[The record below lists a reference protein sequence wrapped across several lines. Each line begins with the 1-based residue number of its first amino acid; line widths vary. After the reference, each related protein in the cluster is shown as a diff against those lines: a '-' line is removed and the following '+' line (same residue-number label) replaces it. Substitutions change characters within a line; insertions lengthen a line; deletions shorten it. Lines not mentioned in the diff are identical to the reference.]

1 MQAMSDERPR
11 QGFLA
16 RIRGGIRKT
25 QERLGAGLQRVFGV
39 GAVLDAATLAGLE
52 EALLSADVGPAVAS
66 RLVARVKRAATDG
79 DGEAAKRALV
89 DEIVAILAEPRRTT
103 PWFCRSA
110 AGPVVWLV
118 VGVNGSGKTTTLGK
132 LAARAHGEGL
142 STMVVAG
149 DTFRAAAGEQ
159 LELWSRRAGAQFF
172 ASREGADPAAVV
184 FDGLEAAKARGLDLV
199 LVDTAGRLHTKT
211 HLMQELEKVKRV
223 AGKALAGAPHEVLLV
238 LDGTTGRNAFQQAQ
252 EFSDRLG
259 VTGIV
264 ITKVDGT
271 AKGGAVLA
279 VAEELRLPVA
289 FLGVGEGQD
298 DLVPFD
304 AREFATALIE
314 A

>member
-1 MQAMSDERPR
+1 MSDEQPR

-25 QERLGAGLQRVFGV
+25 QERLGAGLQRVLRIGV
-39 GAVLDAATLAGLE
+39 VLDAETLAGLE

-89 DEIVAILAEPRRTT
+89 DEIVAILEEPRRGRS
-103 PWFCRSA
+103 WFSRSSS
-110 AGPVVWLV
+110 GPLVWLV

-132 LAARAHGEGL
+132 LAARARGEGL

-159 LELWSRRAGAQFF
+159 LELWSQRAGAQFF

-184 FDGLEAAKARGLDLV
+184 FDGIEAAKARALDLV

-223 AGKALAGAPHEVLLV
+223 AGKALPGAPHEVLLV
-238 LDGTTGRNAFQQAQ
+238 LDGTTGRNAFEQAR
-252 EFSDRLG
+252 EFSERLG

-289 FLGVGEGQD
+289 FLGVGEGPD

-304 AREFATALIE
+304 ARDFATALIE